1 MTDSVPVL
9 SVAAQCATC
18 LSQLEEADLLE
29 FIEDTIQFL
38 KGYKVPFLSKYAG
51 RFGESSRMVVPTRD
65 YAIDII
71 QLALRKSASA
81 STLDVFKNTV
91 AEFIQSSFS
100 DEEEID
106 LKMAEMVAIAIFARR
121 EELAKVLTELVFR
134 QSVDS
139 YLLDYNYNVETTIG
153 SDSFAKVN
161 EQLLVLELFL
171 AQNGPLPG
179 QEGSHSD
186 KNVRRVV
193 VELNLEE
200 ARTFVGKLKTIEKE
214 IIASSQ

>member
-1 MTDSVPVL
+1 
-9 SVAAQCATC
+9 
-18 LSQLEEADLLE
+18 
-29 FIEDTIQFL
+29 
-38 KGYKVPFLSKYAG
+38 
-51 RFGESSRMVVPTRD
+51 
-65 YAIDII
+65 
-71 QLALRKSASA
+71 
-81 STLDVFKNTV
+81 
-91 AEFIQSSFS
+91 
-100 DEEEID
+100 
-106 LKMAEMVAIAIFARR
+106 MAEMVAVAIFARR